1 MSLLGGSCEPLCS
14 QLLIAGSRLV
24 PCLADSWPPLCTL
37 LPAFCI
43 PFKTQPRDV
52 PLFLVF
58 PSVLPSC
65 PCQES
70 LEGKASSENPAD
82 VKGVSGCDL
91 VLRPHFGKAPGCE
104 PEQSQGPQRDWSL
117 LTAQGGWFTDGCCV
131 EVGCQEDRSE
141 AEEGSQAGGIPA
153 IALAV
158 LVEDVDLG
166 RLKVEAGVDLN
177 YGTRPGTE
185 RQVS

>member
-1 MSLLGGSCEPLCS
+1 M
-14 QLLIAGSRLV
+14 
-24 PCLADSWPPLCTL
+24 
-37 LPAFCI
+37 
-43 PFKTQPRDV
+43 
-52 PLFLVF
+52 
-58 PSVLPSC
+58 
-65 PCQES
+65 
-70 LEGKASSENPAD
+70 
-82 VKGVSGCDL
+82 
-91 VLRPHFGKAPGCE
+91 
-104 PEQSQGPQRDWSL
+104 
-117 LTAQGGWFTDGCCV
+117 LTARGGWFTDGCCV

-177 YGTRPGTE
+177 YGTCPGTE

>member
-1 MSLLGGSCEPLCS
+1 MTWYSDPILGKS
-14 QLLIAGSRLV
+14 QAVNRNNH
-24 PCLADSWPPLCTL
+24 
-37 LPAFCI
+37 
-43 PFKTQPRDV
+43 
-52 PLFLVF
+52 
-58 PSVLPSC
+58 
-65 PCQES
+65 
-70 LEGKASSENPAD
+70 KAHRETR
-82 VKGVSGCDL
+82 VC
-91 VLRPHFGKAPGCE
+91 
-104 PEQSQGPQRDWSL
+104 